1 MVEALGRCMICGGSV
16 HAEKWVCTRCAA
28 EHGLDAPYRTW
39 PAWAKQLAADHQAER
54 RAERLRLGIWEG
66 DEEDADADLTLKPGA
81 EDDSEQGA
89 AILDM
94 LAYGA
99 FNGDAGLDDE
109 PEESDG
115 SQGGTLRC
123 AKCGEEFAD
132 VWPTF
137 PASPTRWQLPECP
150 KCGGG
155 IFEDVTY

>member
-28 EHGLDAPYRTW
+28 QHGLAKPFREW
-39 PAWAKQLAADHQAER
+39 PAWAKRLKADHQAQRKSER
-54 RAERLRLGIWEG
+54 HRLEY
-66 DEEDADADLTLKPGA
+66 
-81 EDDSEQGA
+81 EDDTEGGA
-89 AILDM
+89 AILDV
-94 LAYGA
+94 LAYGE
-99 FNGDAGLDDE
+99 FNDDASGDGE
-109 PEESDG
+109 PDESDG

-123 AKCGEEFAD
+123 VKCKAEFAD

-155 IFEDVTY
+155 IFEDVTD